1 MFSYIFFEVYSSG
14 KIEVPVKGVGY
25 FIDAGVGK
33 FVYGG
38 LVTVLYRG
46 SYVVILG
53 IDNILGL

>member
-14 KIEVPVKGVGY
+14 NIEVPVKGVGY

-46 SYVVILG
+46 
-53 IDNILGL
+53 